1 LAVGGKPPRD
11 VIFYKLVE
19 VDSGQMC
26 PKLKELVEVFNS
38 EVLLKVSFGHP
49 KNFMQSFGDH
59 PIFAL
64 GYVEY

>member
-38 EVLLKVSFGHP
+38 EVLLKVNFGHP
-49 KNFMQSFGDH
+49 RISMQSFGHH

-64 GYVEY
+64 GYVED